1 MCVVKERVYCCF
13 QSPLSRFVNEQ
24 VKQTQPELLKEYGND
39 TWGTPKHPIY
49 GGIPLEAV
57 DKIDWDRI
65 NLDEWT
71 TLLVSTGN
79 AKTADGIDIDT
90 LTGTASRLNWT
101 GKMGNAS
108 DRGMPDH
115 SDERTVVKQESRTD
129 RRNVIER
136 TEKTQRPRH

>member
-1 MCVVKERVYCCF
+1 M
-13 QSPLSRFVNEQ
+13 
-24 VKQTQPELLKEYGND
+24 
-39 TWGTPKHPIY
+39 
-49 GGIPLEAV
+49 EAV

-71 TLLVSTGN
+71 ALLVSTGN
-79 AKTADGIDIDT
+79 AKTADGIDIVT

-136 TEKTQRPRH
+136 TEEKLNGHDIDGLRDEGEKCLTLQLGNGLTVRGGCAMGALPSP